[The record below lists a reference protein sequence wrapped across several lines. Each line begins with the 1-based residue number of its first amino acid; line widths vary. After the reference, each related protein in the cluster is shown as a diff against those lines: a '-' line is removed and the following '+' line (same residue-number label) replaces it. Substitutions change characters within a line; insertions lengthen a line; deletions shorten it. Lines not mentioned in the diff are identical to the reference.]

1 MFLLHLIYSTFGL
14 QLTVYCFCYFSL
26 LSLSLSLSI
35 YIYNEKNELIKI
47 EHNEKKLK
55 YNEIR

>member
-1 MFLLHLIYSTFGL
+1 MFLLLFT
-14 QLTVYCFCYFSL
+14 T
-26 LSLSLSLSI
+26 LSLSLSI